1 MSSGFR
7 PSSASRSASHAPAWS
22 STYRYASAVIAKP
35 LGTCTPCGV
44 SLRYISPSEAFL
56 PPTSGDVL
64 DADLLE
70 GAQIAF
76 HGANHAVSLFVRP
89 RSRAIC
95 QRSSPAH
102 LSSSIRSYRD
112 GHVGSDDEQIAGSVK
127 AC

>member
-1 MSSGFR
+1 MGEQAYPGR
-7 PSSASRSASHAPAWS
+7 RGALRWGWIGAGAALASLLG
-22 STYRYASAVIAKP
+22 YALQRELAVELAERRGLAADQRNI
-35 LGTCTPCGV
+35 
-44 SLRYISPSEAFL
+44 
-56 PPTSGDVL
+56 L